1 MNKLNSGMPF
11 VLMPTSVRQE
21 MRVVTSIA
29 RPRQTTTLSRRI
41 LIVDDFA
48 DAADTLQALLVSQGH
63 ETCVTYNGRD
73 ALAAVRTQRFDVA
86 LIDLCMPDMSGYE
99 LVRNARAESI
109 HLPKW
114 VAVTG
119 LIDLRS
125 RQEARE
131 AGFDHFVVKPYEIQA
146 LETLFESMAM
156 ALGD

>member
-1 MNKLNSGMPF
+1 
-11 VLMPTSVRQE
+11 
-21 MRVVTSIA
+21 
-29 RPRQTTTLSRRI
+29 
-41 LIVDDFA
+41 
-48 DAADTLQALLVSQGH
+48 
-63 ETCVTYNGRD
+63 
-73 ALAAVRTQRFDVA
+73 
-86 LIDLCMPDMSGYE
+86 
-99 LVRNARAESI
+99 
-109 HLPKW
+109 